1 MCEHLDRVDS
11 ESIKRK
17 PVKAIRVLEY
27 QLKEKGISGNNSNSP
42 AGKQVLRAAN
52 WGVHSLMTLSCPKQA
67 SETQKP
73 RQHC

>member
-27 QLKEKGISGNNSNSP
+27 QLKEKEISGNNSNSP

-52 WGVHSLMTLSCPKQA
+52 WEGYSLMHSSCLKRAP
-67 SETQKP
+67 EIQKP
-73 RQHC
+73 RQH